1 MKQLNFFLII
11 FLCYACSPQA
21 YTVYEIKSNPVQM
34 DNTFDNLATTPVANA
49 VNYYSGIVHSATSTA
64 IGEASRTLTIEKPA
78 RELVYFTLNA
88 MKQFGENEGADLA
101 LMNINGH
108 RSNLNK
114 GIITLGDMYEIYS
127 FDNTLVYVELTGKD
141 LLEILKSDKVLCSNI
156 SQNEKIFINNLP
168 LDTDKTYKIITLD
181 YLAGGGDEL
190 AVMKNA
196 AHFHDTG
203 VLLRDFMIAYIKECT
218 KNNKKID

>member
-1 MKQLNFFLII
+1 MKKLNFLLII
-11 FLCYACSPQA
+11 ILCYACSPQA
-21 YTVYEIKSNPVQM
+21 YTVYEMKSSPVQM
-34 DNTFDNLATTPVANA
+34 DNTFDKSANVQVANL
-49 VNYYSGIVHSATSTA
+49 VNYYSEMINSASSTA

-88 MKQFGENEGADLA
+88 MKQFGENEGVDLA

-127 FDNTLVYVELTGKD
+127 FDNTLVYVELMGKD
-141 LLEILKSDKVLCSNI
+141 ILETLKSDKVLCSNI
-156 SQNEKIFINNLP
+156 SQNETVFINNFP
-168 LDTDKTYKIITLD
+168 LDRDKTYKIITLD

-196 AHFHDTG
+196 VNFHDTG
-203 VLLRDFMIAYIKECT
+203 VLLRDFMISYIK
-218 KNNKKID
+218 KIAILPPTP